1 MRSKAELFP
10 RTFLHVSSSNGMVR
24 VWCEFGAISRRKKGR
39 KRRRRETIA
48 ECISRSAVMGSYGWW
63 WGSELIPRGV
73 GWWARTVVNAS
84 RGRGVVR
91 TCGIVYFYRGN
102 ITFLLPETT
111 QARNDSAAGRS
122 RHDDLRE
129 LHDVMESSS
138 RRAAFEPRPHQGASW
153 PSTAG
158 LTSSS
163 RLWLLRRRAARGE
176 FGPHSRRPGRKL
188 LHPTPPAAVPI
199 PVCLEISPFWPRHSS
214 RPYLDRLSKLLPCI

>member
-1 MRSKAELFP
+1 MRRGHGRAAHARASARGQVRRGSIAKAARSMSVEQVEAAHLELEVCLP
-10 RTFLHVSSSNGMVR
+10 
-24 VWCEFGAISRRKKGR
+24 A
-39 KRRRRETIA
+39 A
-48 ECISRSAVMGSYGWW
+48 
-63 WGSELIPRGV
+63 RGC
-73 GWWARTVVNAS
+73 APSCSDLCMPVNAGAKAWTS
-84 RGRGVVR
+84 ASTESGHQ
-91 TCGIVYFYRGN
+91 YRGN

-158 LTSSS
+158 FTSSS

-176 FGPHSRRPGRKL
+176 FGPHSRRPGENL
-188 LHPTPPAAVPI
+188 LHATPPAAVPI
-199 PVCLEISPFWPRHSS
+199 PVCLEISPT
-214 RPYLDRLSKLLPCI
+214 